1 MIKKKDSG
9 IFLIS
14 AFIKSKY
21 TFSIYINPIHTFDI
35 DWTVLKVRYFYVYW
49 YVRGSLRTLFG
60 IHQAIGSQTV

>member
-9 IFLIS
+9 IVLIS

-35 DWTVLKVRYFYVYW
+35 DWTVLKVRYFYV
-49 YVRGSLRTLFG
+49 
-60 IHQAIGSQTV
+60 